1 MHLLARW
8 SIALAATCVAVSS
21 GAQQAPVRDFVKPD
35 AEFPEAFT
43 NLTSMRELPGGR
55 VLVLEGCEHVV
66 KLADFRS
73 GALTTFA
80 RTGDG
85 PREYRLPARIFAL
98 PGDSAAIFDVANRR
112 MLIVTPDGKPGGFI
126 RMSDNTSVR
135 GSDGSVMTTSFSPTL
150 IDGQGR
156 FYMRGSGLLMT
167 PDGLRVGDSAEV
179 VRWTP
184 GQAGR
189 DTVAFV
195 HLRKR
200 TAEEKD
206 VRRRPPEPPFT
217 TGIQWAVDGDGRA
230 ALVAPDDYHVEFMNA
245 DGSRTVGTPIPFT
258 PVPVG
263 AGEKKM
269 WHDEQQPAC
278 AMPSS
283 GTMTTPSGQTI
294 RFYRPATPEPTTWP
308 AHLPPFRIDAAQ
320 FAPDGILWVQ
330 RTTPAGGAPLFDL
343 IDRSGRVIQQVRL
356 AKRSKL
362 LGFGNGT
369 MYVLR
374 IDDDDLQYLQRYKLP
389 AIGRT

>member
-1 MHLLARW
+1 MHPLARW
-8 SIALAATCVAVSS
+8 SVALAATCIAVSS
-21 GAQQAPVRDFVKPD
+21 GAQQVPVRSFVKPD

-43 NLTSMRELPGGR
+43 NLTSFRELPGGR
-55 VLVLEGCEHVV
+55 VLVVEGCERVV

-73 GALTTFA
+73 GELTTFS

-98 PGDSAAIFDVANRR
+98 PGDSAAIYDIANRR
-112 MLIVTPDGKPGGFI
+112 MLVVTPDGKPGGFI
-126 RMSDNTSVR
+126 RMSAYETIR
-135 GSDGSVMTTSFSPTL
+135 GADGSVMTSGFNPTSVDSH
-150 IDGQGR
+150 GR
-156 FYMRGSGLLMT
+156 FYSRGGGTVMT
-167 PDGLRVGDSAEV
+167 PSGIQVGDSAEL

-184 GQAGR
+184 GNDHR

-206 VRRRPPEPPFT
+206 LRRRPPEPPFT
-217 TGIQWAVDGDGRA
+217 TGIQWAVDGDGRV
-230 ALVAPDDYHVEFMNA
+230 ALVVPDDYHVEFVNP
-245 DGSRTVGTPIPFT
+245 DGSRTVGTPIPFA

-283 GTMTTPSGQTI
+283 GTMKTPSGQVI
-294 RFYRPATPEPTTWP
+294 SFQRMATPEPTTWP
-308 AHLPPFRIDAAQ
+308 AHLPPFRIDAAE
-320 FAPDGILWVQ
+320 FSPDGILWVQ
-330 RTTPAGGAPLFDL
+330 RTTPAGDAPLFDL
-343 IDRSGRVIQQVRL
+343 IDRSGRVVQQVRL

-362 LGFGNGT
+362 LGFGAGT
-369 MYVLR
+369 VYVLR
-374 IDDDDLQYLQRYKLP
+374 IDEDDLQYLQRYRLP
-389 AIGRT
+389 K